1 MKIAGI
7 DEAGKGPVIGP
18 LVVCGVACDEN
29 LLKKL
34 PELGVRDSK
43 KLTPKKRKEIAG
55 KLRKILDWEAVVIQA
70 AELDRMMEEK
80 TINEIL
86 KEACVKIISKL
97 NPDVA
102 FIDSFDVKPE
112 RLEKEIEEMTGCRV
126 VAKHRGES
134 EPVVAAASIIAK
146 CLRDEMVERLRERYG
161 DFGSGYASD
170 ERTRRWLEDR
180 LRKGEVPEI
189 VRRSWKTVDRMRGT
203 LKQKNLSEF

>member
-18 LVVCGVACDEN
+18 LVVCGVACDEK

-43 KLTPKKRKEIAG
+43 KLTPKKRKDIAE
-55 KLRKILDWEAVVIQA
+55 KLKKILDWEVVVIQPA
-70 AELDRMMEEK
+70 DLDRMMEEK

-86 KEACVKIISKL
+86 KETCVKIISKL
-97 NPDVA
+97 NPDVV

-112 RLEKEIEEMTGCRV
+112 RLAKDLEGMAGCKII
-126 VAKHRGES
+126 AKHRGES
-134 EPVVAAASIIAK
+134 EPIVAAASIIAK
-146 CLRDEMVERLRERYG
+146 HTRDEIIEGLKGKYG

-170 ERTRRWLEDR
+170 ERTRKWLEEN
-180 LRKGEVPEI
+180 LKKGDLPEI
-189 VRRSWKTVDRMRGT
+189 VRKKWKTVDRM
-203 LKQKNLSEF
+203 KQKKLIDF